1 MMQKILISSCLLGEQ
16 VKYNGG
22 DNLIQST
29 LLEKWQD
36 EERLVIVC
44 PEMAGGLP
52 VPRNPVEIQQ
62 GEGADVLLGKSI
74 ALDTNNKD
82 VTDYFIR
89 GAYAALE
96 LAKKNDI
103 SIAILKER
111 SPSCGSNMIY
121 TGDFSG
127 KLKEGKGVTARLLEQ
142 NGIRVF
148 SEDQLEAVDNIL
160 DQS

>member
-1 MMQKILISSCLLGEQ
+1 MISSCLLGEK

-22 DNLIQST
+22 DNLTQSS
-29 LLEKWQD
+29 LLKKWQN
-36 EERLVIVC
+36 EKRIVSIC

-52 VPRNPVEIQQ
+52 TPRNPAEIQH
-62 GEGADVLLGKSI
+62 GDGTDVILGKSF
-74 ALDTNNKD
+74 ALDNESND
-82 VTDYFIR
+82 VTKYFIK
-89 GAYAALE
+89 GAFAALE
-96 LAKKNDI
+96 LAKNHNI

-148 SEDQLEAVDNIL
+148 NEDQLEAVDIIL
-160 DQS
+160 V